1 MSSALITQLSKMD
14 NQKMKEAHD
23 IGFAKIK
30 RLAAMLDT
38 VSGDDR
44 EALLDKIE
52 RLQTKYA
59 HITALR
65 VF

>member
-59 HITALR
+59 HISY
-65 VF
+65 